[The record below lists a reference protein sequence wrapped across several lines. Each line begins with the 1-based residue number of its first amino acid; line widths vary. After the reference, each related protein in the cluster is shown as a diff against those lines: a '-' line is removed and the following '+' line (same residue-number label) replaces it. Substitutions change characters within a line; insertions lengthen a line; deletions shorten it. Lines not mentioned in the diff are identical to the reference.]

1 MMFGVCHLN
10 FWVDN
15 QILGCCFVISVNAMP
30 FLSFATTF
38 HPEILK
44 STGLWFHLASSF
56 PLFPC
61 KMWMSN
67 SFQASVNKVMDLN
80 PNNFASSHCH

>member
-1 MMFGVCHLN
+1 
-10 FWVDN
+10 
-15 QILGCCFVISVNAMP
+15 MP

-67 SFQASVNKVMDLN
+67 SFQASVNKGFGVMALPDCELQGVLVCCD
-80 PNNFASSHCH
+80 FIA